1 MRLFQSMTLTNPGN
15 SGGVSTMAATRASSR
30 FARLSLAALSAL
42 LVLLGAAG
50 CGSVAADRTN
60 APADTG
66 AAEATGIYRAT
77 ITLAD
82 EPEKWQLVEWLD
94 PASGAWRQEEGET
107 TKIFAGSTYA
117 ELDEWGAHIR
127 TGSLAFLG
135 SRPDLSLAMRPL
147 RSYLAGQSGATGVE
161 ARQLPDGKTELRF
174 VRGSHNLVATVEAV
188 DEDPSVLFAIPEDQ
202 VIFDERELSVGQA
215 PTIPVKPYWFGSKLA
230 VGEERNVAAL
240 VQYHSV
246 ATPAMLEAG
255 GSSPLDNA
263 DIFVLLYERASANG
277 RTSATSTDEAPVG
290 ELQVA
295 SQAISSPSAQN
306 SLAVFEGING
316 DLVFSPW
323 PREQIRLAN
332 GESATLFIDASP
344 NKWHEGVGFAVA
356 TASTLIN
363 VSGDV
368 QASDISQLAPLL
380 VPYRG

>member
-1 MRLFQSMTLTNPGN
+1 
-15 SGGVSTMAATRASSR
+15 MAATRASSP

-50 CGSVAADRTN
+50 CGTVAADRTN

-66 AAEATGIYRAT
+66 AAEATGLYRAT
-77 ITLAD
+77 ITLAG
-82 EPEKWQLVEWLD
+82 EPETGEVVEWLD

-127 TGSLAFLG
+127 TGSAAFLG

-147 RSYLAGQSGATGVE
+147 RSYLAGQSGATSVE

-174 VRGSHNLVATVEAV
+174 VRGSNKLVATVEAV
-188 DEDPSVLFAIPEDQ
+188 DEDTSVLFAIPEEDQ
-202 VIFDERELSVGQA
+202 VIFDERELAVGQA
-215 PTIPVKPYWFGSKLA
+215 PTIPVQPYWFGSKLG
-230 VGEERNVAAL
+230 VGEERNVAAI

-246 ATPAMLEAG
+246 AMPAMLEAG
-255 GSSPLDNA
+255 GWSPLDNV
-263 DIFVLLYERASANG
+263 DLFVLLYERASANG
-277 RTSATSTDEAPVG
+277 RTSATSTDEPPAG

-295 SQAISSPSAQN
+295 SQAISSPAAQN
-306 SLAVFEGING
+306 DLAVFEGING
-316 DLVFSPW
+316 DLAFSPW

-332 GESATLFIDASP
+332 GEPATLFIDASQD
-344 NKWHEGVGFAVA
+344 KWRDGVGFAVA